1 VPTAS
6 YRTRMQEGV
15 SLMYS
20 WDPRVRRWVSER
32 AQQVNTPAPPAA
44 PIDID
49 AVQTYYFD
57 AESGLWTVTIL
68 GDTGRRIAAELGDR
82 YRGAAVVG
90 LALEQQPLPTRRDLV
105 PTPDQVRRIPR
116 LAWLIGILAAIG
128 VAVYATTAPLPPTPP
143 LPLP

>member
-1 VPTAS
+1 
-6 YRTRMQEGV
+6 MQEGI

-32 AQQVNTPAPPAA
+32 AQQGNTPPPPAA

-57 AESGLWTVTIL
+57 AESGRWTVTIL

-82 YRGAAVVG
+82 YRGPAVVG
-90 LALEQQPLPTRRDLV
+90 LALDAQPVPDRRRLV
-105 PTPDQVRRIPR
+105 ATPDQVRRIPR
-116 LAWLIGILAAIG
+116 LAWLIGILVAIG
-128 VAVYATTAPLPPTPP
+128 VGVYATMAPLPPTPP
-143 LPLP
+143 LSLP

>member
-1 VPTAS
+1 
-6 YRTRMQEGV
+6 MQEGM

-20 WDPRVRRWVSER
+20 WDPRVRSWVSEH
-32 AQQVNTPAPPAA
+32 AQQANTPPPPAA

-57 AESGLWTVTIL
+57 AESGRWTVTIL

-82 YRGAAVVG
+82 YRGASVVG
-90 LALEQQPLPTRRDLV
+90 LALEAQPQPSRRDLV
-105 PTPDQVRRIPR
+105 PTPDQARRVPR
-116 LAWLIGILAAIG
+116 LAWLIGILVAIG
-128 VAVYATTAPLPPTPP
+128 VGVYATMAPLPPTPA